1 MLRSFLSS
9 TTSTVNKQ
17 VVPVI
22 KRNCSGFT
30 YWNHLQFIPK
40 TVTPA
45 ITCRLFGTTSDEN
58 KSVKRDIQ
66 GFQPCLNNFIAQ
78 YALTS
83 NKEII
88 LDKLGKN
95 SEKYG
100 FSVLS
105 KAVKSFL
112 MESNSTNQ
120 INLYSM
126 IIIATIQVKDDSLL
140 SYVLKDMDY
149 YIQSDSHV
157 VYEVLKRICHYRK
170 YTQFITFLK
179 DYYTV

>member
-1 MLRSFLSS
+1 ML
-9 TTSTVNKQ
+9 N
-17 VVPVI
+17 
-22 KRNCSGFT
+22 
-30 YWNHLQFIPK
+30 Y
-40 TVTPA
+40 
-45 ITCRLFGTTSDEN
+45 
-58 KSVKRDIQ
+58 
-66 GFQPCLNNFIAQ
+66 
-78 YALTS
+78 

-105 KAVKSFL
+105 KAVNSFL

-179 DYYTV
+179 DYYTVWNILLDIYIFIISL

>member
-22 KRNCSGFT
+22 KRNYSGFT
-30 YWNHLQFIPK
+30 TWRHLQFIPK
-40 TVTPA
+40 TITTP

>member
-22 KRNCSGFT
+22 KRNYSGFT
-30 YWNHLQFIPK
+30 NWKHLQFIPK

-45 ITCRLFGTTSDEN
+45 ITCRSFGSIPDEN
-58 KSVKRDIQ
+58 KSVKRDIE

-105 KAVKSFL
+105 KAVNSFL

-170 YTQFITFLK
+170 YPQFITFLK
-179 DYYTV
+179 DYFTV